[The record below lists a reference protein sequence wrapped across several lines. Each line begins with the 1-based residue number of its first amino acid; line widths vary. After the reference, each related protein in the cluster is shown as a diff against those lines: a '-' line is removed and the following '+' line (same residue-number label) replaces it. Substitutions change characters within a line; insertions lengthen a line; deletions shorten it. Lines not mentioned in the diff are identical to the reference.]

1 MDKRLISICLLTI
14 MHTLAGCTY
23 IPSTH
28 AVHMAKSENYIY
40 VATSNSKGASADFVR
55 TFDTINKT
63 WKTVKFNNIDNPSIN
78 SVLSDNNGVIVQ
90 LAGNW
95 KSKGGIYKINSSDEV
110 NRILELSSFE
120 LLAGMDDKYFYVIER
135 KNINGGVDKRVE
147 YIYTGAKYDKQNKV
161 RTDSH
166 FDINPSLIVRDVW
179 EDSNNYW
186 YACFQEGKPRNYVI
200 PSGTPV
206 LVKKSKQN
214 GKIEIFQLGDSAWE
228 RDAKI
233 IGDNDWIWIYRNKQ
247 FSGIN
252 NNIIKFSK
260 KDNSHSFVKIG
271 YSEYTPIKS
280 DSLYETDKF
289 VWLLVSSSSR
299 QEVKIIK
306 ADKFETKYTP
316 ITFPDEIHTTGINCA
331 DKDFLWI
338 DAYKVTGGAPSGNTT
353 PYLLK
358 VAKNDSSYEL
368 IFVKPTI
375 WAATGT
381 VLQNFFSWIIAPF
394 MH

>member
-1 MDKRLISICLLTI
+1 MDKKLIFICLLAI
-14 MHTLAGCTY
+14 MHAVAGCTY

-28 AVHMAKSENYIY
+28 AVHMAKSGNYIY
-40 VATSNSKGASADFVR
+40 VATTNSKGASADYVR
-55 TFDTINKT
+55 VFDTIGNS
-63 WKTVKFNNIDNPSIN
+63 WKTVTFKNTDNPNVN
-78 SVLSDNNGVIVQ
+78 SMLSDNDGVIVQ

-95 KSKGGIYKINSSDEV
+95 KTKGVIYKIKNEDV
-110 NRILELSSFE
+110 VTRIVELSNFE
-120 LLAGMDDKYFYVIER
+120 SLAGMDENYFYVIER
-135 KNINGGVDKRVE
+135 KDLNSGADKRVE
-147 YIYTGAKYDKQNKV
+147 HVFTGAKYDKQNNV
-161 RTDSH
+161 RTDYH
-166 FDINPSLIVRDVW
+166 FEASPNLIVRDVW
-179 EDSNNYW
+179 EDSNDYW

-214 GKIEIFQLGDSAWE
+214 GKIDIFQLGDSTWE

-233 IGDNDWIWIYRNKQ
+233 IGDNDWIWIYHNKQ
-247 FSGIN
+247 FSGN

-260 KDNSHSFVKIG
+260 KDNSHRFVKIG
-271 YSEYTPIKS
+271 YSEYTPFKS
-280 DSLYETDKF
+280 DKLYEADNF
-289 VWLLVSSSSR
+289 VWLLASSSSHH
-299 QEVKIIK
+299 EVKVIK
-306 ADKFETKYTP
+306 VDKFETNYSP
-316 ITFPDEIHTTGINCA
+316 ITFPDEIHTTSINCA

-338 DAYKVTGGAPSGNTT
+338 DAYKVKGFAPSGNTT

-358 VAKNDSSYEL
+358 VAKSDSSYEL

-375 WAATGT
+375 GTASAT